1 MTIDVSPGMPWVAII
16 YSAIEPAGR
25 RGGGIHNAV
34 IGQAVGLMANGVHA
48 KIFTASEACAAEAR
62 ERGIP
67 VDLDPAW
74 NSGIDPMFSKR
85 IWWRACREAGRLPA
99 AVIHNSG
106 RTWLAG
112 AALFPGVVQAQVLH
126 REVIYP
132 YRCFRNWIS
141 LSEHYAQSLRASPSG
156 WFRRIAVA
164 PNGLLDDPPPPVFRE
179 KTGPVVFGT
188 AGRLSKAKGIET
200 LIEAA
205 ALIPRDKVDIRFR
218 IAGSGWEPFQALA
231 SRQGVAD
238 LFEFIG
244 WTDDMDGFYDSL
256 DVFCLP
262 SEKESFGLVLIEAM
276 ARGLPV
282 ISTVTNG
289 GLEIVRVNETGWLV
303 PIAEA
308 GALAATLSEV
318 ASDRAEITR
327 RGKIAY
333 CDVLEHYIPKSSG
346 RHLLQALALLGAPL
360 GRTVAL

>member
-1 MTIDVSPGMPWVAII
+1 MTFDVSQGRPWVAIV
-16 YSAIEPAGR
+16 YSAIEPVAR

-34 IGQAVGLMANGVHA
+34 IGQAVGLMANGVHT

-62 ERGIP
+62 ERGIA
-67 VDLDPAW
+67 VDLDQAW

-112 AALFPGVVQAQVLH
+112 TALFPGILQAQVLH

-164 PNGLLDDPPPPVFRE
+164 PNGLLDDPPLPVFRE

-205 ALIPRDKVDIRFR
+205 ALIPRDEADIRFR
-218 IAGSGWEPFQALA
+218 IAGSGWEPFQELA
-231 SRQGVAD
+231 GRRGVAD

-244 WTDDMDGFYDSL
+244 WTDNMDGFLDSL

-262 SEKESFGLVLIEAM
+262 SEKEAFGLVLIEAM

-282 ISTVTNG
+282 ISTMTNG
-289 GLEIVRVNETGWLV
+289 GRDIVQVDETGWLV
-303 PIAEA
+303 PIADA
-308 GALAATLSEV
+308 GALAASLHKV
-318 ASDRAEITR
+318 ASDRAEIAR
-327 RGKIAY
+327 RGKAAY
-333 CDVLEHYIPKSSG
+333 SDVMTRFTPSPAG
-346 RHLLQALALLGAPL
+346 RRLIEELASLGASL
-360 GRTVAL
+360 A